1 MLDKLNAKM
10 LEEEEIR
17 TRERQELEQMLRNET
32 EQLRLAKEK
41 VLKYLLTLLDEQ
53 SKEGLAFNVKVR
65 HFILSC
71 ANVIKITVI

>member
-53 SKEGLAFNVKVR
+53 FKEGLAFNDK
-65 HFILSC
+65 FAILFYP
-71 ANVIKITVI
+71 VLML

>member
-41 VLKYLLTLLDEQ
+41 VLKYLLTLLDDNPKRVLLST
-53 SKEGLAFNVKVR
+53 SKFA
-65 HFILSC
+65 ILFYP
-71 ANVIKITVI
+71 VLML